1 MVSKL
6 MYAEYLNRDEL
17 YSCLYD
23 EFENCKS
30 VKVFRTLQDYSG
42 NYDEIYNEYAV
53 LNLKEVEQMLADFY
67 LDNVL
72 LEGDKNCEHIYYVA
86 EPVST
91 YLKFEA
97 LRVFVYNQIGHKV
110 YATKTKGE
118 QDFVVFDDTCA
129 VVLDFTDQGA
139 LKGGFVT
146 TNKVDVMEVLSEY
159 DKYKVDAVDYLKAVP
174 CETSTKNGLNKKIK
188 ELKYSL
194 KLDK

>member
-6 MYAEYLNRDEL
+6 MYVEYLSRDEL

-23 EFENCKS
+23 EFDKCKN

-53 LNLKEVEQMLADFY
+53 LNLKEAEQLLADFY

-72 LEGDKNCEHIYYVA
+72 IDEEKNCEHLYYVQ

-97 LRVFVYNQIGHKV
+97 LRVFVYNQIGHKA
-110 YATKTKGE
+110 YATSVKGE
-118 QDFVVFDDTCA
+118 QDFVIFDDTCV

-139 LKGGFVT
+139 LKGGYVT
-146 TNKVDVMEVLSEY
+146 AHKDDIAVALSEY
-159 DKYKVDAVDYLKAVP
+159 EKYKEGAVDYLKKVP
-174 CETSTKNGLNKKIK
+174 CETSTKNGLNRKIK

-194 KLDK
+194 KLEK

>member
-1 MVSKL
+1 MINKL
-6 MYAEYLNRDEL
+6 TKVEYLGREEL

-23 EFENCKS
+23 LYENSKQ

-53 LNLKEVEQMLADFY
+53 LNTKEVEQLLADFY

-72 LEGDKNCEHIYYVA
+72 IEDKKEVEHVYFVQ

-97 LRVFVYNQIGHKV
+97 LRVFVYNQLEHKV

-118 QDFVVFDDTCA
+118 QDFVVFDNST
-129 VVLDFTDQGA
+129 VIVLDFTDQGA
-139 LKGGFVT
+139 LKGGYISD
-146 TNKVDVMEVLSEY
+146 NSADVAVAVADYEN
-159 DKYKVDAVDYLKAVP
+159 YKVDAVDYLKVVP
-174 CETSTKNGLNKKIK
+174 CETSTKNGLNRKIK
-188 ELKYSL
+188 DLKYNL
-194 KLDK
+194 KIK